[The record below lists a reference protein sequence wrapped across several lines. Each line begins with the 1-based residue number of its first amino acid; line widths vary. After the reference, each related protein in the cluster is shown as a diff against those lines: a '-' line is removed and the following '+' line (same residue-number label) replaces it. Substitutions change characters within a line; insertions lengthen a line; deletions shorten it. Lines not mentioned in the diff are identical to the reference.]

1 MAGVLI
7 YEGALKQY
15 FSLVTADN
23 KEYIAM
29 KSGILENKSN
39 RVIWERKD
47 VSFVQIENS
56 RKTRADLVRRLNK
69 GQEVDVEKELSDY
82 FN

>member
-1 MAGVLI
+1 
-7 YEGALKQY
+7 
-15 FSLVTADN
+15 
-23 KEYIAM
+23 M

-47 VSFVQIENS
+47 VSFTQIENS
-56 RKTRADLVRRLNK
+56 KKTRADLVRRLNK
-69 GQEVDVEKELSDY
+69 GQEVDLEKELSDY

>member
-7 YEGALKQY
+7 YESALKQY
-15 FSLVTADN
+15 FSLVIVDN

-39 RVIWERKD
+39 KVIWEREG
-47 VSFVQIENS
+47 VSLEQIEDS
-56 RKTRADLVRRLNK
+56 RKTKDDLVRRLNK
-69 GQEVDVEKELSDY
+69 GQEVDLEKELSDY

>member
-15 FSLVTADN
+15 FSFVTADN

-29 KSGILENKSN
+29 KSGILENTSN
-39 RVIWERKD
+39 KIIWEKEN
-47 VSFVQIENS
+47 VSLEQIENS
-56 RKTRADLVRRLNK
+56 KKTRADLVRRLNK
-69 GQEVDVEKELSDY
+69 SQEVDVEKELSDY

>member
-29 KSGILENKSN
+29 KSGIIENKSN
-39 RVIWERKD
+39 KIIWEKENA
-47 VSFVQIENS
+47 SLEQIENS
-56 RKTRADLVRRLNK
+56 KKTRADLVRRLNK
-69 GQEVDVEKELSDY
+69 GQEVDLEKELSDY

>member
-7 YEGALKQY
+7 YESVLKQY
-15 FSLVTADN
+15 FSLVVADN

-29 KSGILENKSN
+29 KSSILENNSN
-39 RVIWERKD
+39 KILWGKKD
-47 VSFVQIENS
+47 ASLEQIENS
-56 RKTRADLVRRLNK
+56 KKTRADLVRRLNK
-69 GQEVDVEKELSDY
+69 GQEVDLEKELSDY

>member
-15 FSLVTADN
+15 FSFVIADN

-29 KSGILENKSN
+29 KLGILENKSN

-47 VSFVQIENS
+47 VSFTQIENS
-56 RKTRADLVRRLNK
+56 KKTRADLVRRLNK
-69 GQEVDVEKELSDY
+69 GQEVDLEKELSDY